1 MEKLKEEDFKEEM
14 ESKDYD
20 SIYKV
25 IVEKSIELVRK
36 IAKVKKIK
44 LPKIDL
50 DDESI
55 FDEIDEIF
63 KSNSIYFGSIET
75 LMWNFSRW
83 EDDYLNESK
92 EQKIKTSIRLY
103 NESLVRLG
111 EYETIK
117 QKINENKYENLK
129 KEKVDKIIALFK
141 EMMQYKNKKY
151 DVNWDF
157 NDWLDVINEKYNYFH
172 SEIVDLYDIYYY
184 GHVDRYM
191 DGEEVIDVDEVEE
204 IFYYDQIFY
213 FLKSDYKEH
222 AYDFIDIELKEGQ
235 SYQDVYNEE
244 QEKLAKLFKEMLDY
258 INVRYD
264 SETFEGLRPRVC
276 EEYPWYEERL
286 RFLYS
291 SMGMSWTTYI
301 ELIDDMEKL
310 YSYLEK
316 DYKNIEENKKEYEDK
331 KREEREKNAL
341 DEDEVIFDDID
352 FFYDEDDELEDNE

>member
-1 MEKLKEEDFKEEM
+1 MEKLKEEDFKKEM
-14 ESKDYD
+14 ESKDYE

-25 IVEKSIELVRK
+25 MVEKSIELVKK

-75 LMWNFSRW
+75 LMWTFSRW
-83 EDDYLNESK
+83 EDDYLNDSK

-103 NESLVRLG
+103 NESLIRLE

-117 QKINENKYENLK
+117 HKINENGYENLK
-129 KEKVDKIIALFK
+129 KEEIDKIIVLFK

-151 DVNWDF
+151 NDNWNF
-157 NDWLDVINEKYNYFH
+157 NNWLDAISENYNYFH
-172 SEIVDLYDIYYY
+172 SEIDDIYDIYYC

-204 IFYYDQIFY
+204 ILFYDQIFY
-213 FLKSDYKEH
+213 FLESDYKEH
-222 AYDFIDIELKEGQ
+222 AYDFIEIELKEGQ
-235 SYQDVYNEE
+235 TYKDVYNDEK
-244 QEKLAKLFKEMLDY
+244 EKLAKLFKEMLDY
-258 INVRYD
+258 IDAKYEK
-264 SETFEGLRPRVC
+264 ETFESLKLRVC

-286 RFLYS
+286 HFLYS
-291 SMGMSWTTYI
+291 SMGMIWTTYI
-301 ELIDDMEKL
+301 ELIDNMEKL

-316 DYKNIEENKKEYEDK
+316 DYKNIEENKKNYEEK
-331 KREEREKNAL
+331 KEEERNTL
-341 DEDEVIFDDID
+341 DEEDGVIFDDEEL
-352 FFYDEDDELEDNE
+352 FYDEDDE